1 MSRKCKRKN
10 IDVSDCLLEI
20 GVLCPSLR
28 ANVYDD
34 AEKAANA
41 VLNYYA
47 DFRKLDIDETLRLG
61 RAISDADDEERRSI
75 AERAE
80 RNAMDRVNSEF
91 SKVER
96 SRDEAIKLLNAVLSD
111 QALREKFSDTQRL
124 IREVNDKFQKIS
136 EMRTNLKPVDVY
148 LSKAGEDMEKS
159 RHGGCRA
166 ASSRRG
172 MARPTVSVQAATSLS
187 SSRTIPAD
195 AVRARLSSVSIWLD

>member
-1 MSRKCKRKN
+1 MSRNANGRISMLAIVCG
-10 IDVSDCLLEI
+10 I
-20 GVLCPSLR
+20 GMVCPSLR
-28 ANVYDD
+28 ANEYDD
-34 AEKAANA
+34 AEKSAKS
-41 VLNYYA
+41 LLSYYD
-47 DFRKLDIDETLRLG
+47 DFRKLDMDETLRLV
-61 RAISDADDEERRSI
+61 RAISDADDEERRSV
-75 AERAE
+75 AERAS

-96 SRDEAIKLLNAVLSD
+96 NKDEAIKLLNAVLNN

-166 ASSRRG
+166 YEFETGYGKADKLRHHR
-172 MARPTVSVQAATSLS
+172 VQAGQFE
-187 SSRTIPAD
+187 RTQ
-195 AVRARLSSVSIWLD
+195 